1 MQALNGIRVL
11 DFSRVLAGPFCTM
24 LLGDMGADV
33 IKVESPRGGD
43 DTRAWGPPWLTA
55 PDGTQVSAYY
65 LSVNRNKRSITL
77 NLKTAEGQ
85 AVARQLAAHS
95 HIVVENFK
103 PGDMAR
109 FGLAY
114 DDLKRANPALVYASI
129 SGFGQRGS
137 YADRPGYDHIIQAM
151 SGLMSITG
159 APDGDGYKVG
169 VAVSDVLTGQ
179 FALAGILAA
188 LRQAEQTGVG
198 QFLDVALL
206 DSQLA
211 ALVNIAS
218 GALISGQTPPRYGN
232 QHASIVPYQNF
243 DAADGAFAL
252 AVGNDHQFASL
263 CRLIAREAWITD
275 ACYATNAARVEHRAE
290 LCTALQA
297 VFSERP
303 AAEWVERFNAAGIP
317 AGAIQTVTQA
327 LADPNTAARGLL
339 HDVTLA
345 SGAQFAMV
353 GSPLTDS
360 VRLPPPALGQHTS
373 DILTGLLGID
383 AAVLSDYR
391 ARGIV

>member
-33 IKVESPRGGD
+33 LKVESPRGGD

-55 PDGTQVSAYY
+55 PDGTRISAYY

-77 NLKTAEGQ
+77 NLKTPEGQ
-85 AVARQLAAHS
+85 AVARRLAAHS

-109 FGLAY
+109 FGLGY
-114 DDLKRANPALVYASI
+114 DDLKRENPALVYASI
-129 SGFGQRGS
+129 SGFGQLGP

-198 QFLDVALL
+198 QYLDVALL

-263 CRLIAREAWITD
+263 CRLIDREAWITD
-275 ACYATNAARVEHRAE
+275 ARYASNAARVEHRSE
-290 LCTALQA
+290 LCAALQA
-297 VFSERP
+297 IFSERP

-317 AGAIQTVTQA
+317 AGPIQTVTQA

-339 HDVTLA
+339 HEVTLA
-345 SGAQFAMV
+345 SGAHVTMV

-373 DILTGLLGID
+373 EVLTGLLGID
-383 AAVLSDYR
+383 AAVLAEYR

>member
-55 PDGTQVSAYY
+55 PDGTRISTYY
-65 LSVNRNKRSITL
+65 LSVNRSKRSITL
-77 NLKTAEGQ
+77 NLKTPEGQ
-85 AVARQLAAHS
+85 AVARRLAAHS

-114 DDLKRANPALVYASI
+114 DDLKGANPALVYASI
-129 SGFGQRGS
+129 SGFGQRGP

-198 QFLDVALL
+198 QYLDVALL

-275 ACYATNAARVEHRAE
+275 ARYATNAARVEHRSE
-290 LCTALQA
+290 LCAALQA
-297 VFSERP
+297 IFSERP

-317 AGAIQTVTQA
+317 AGPIQTVTQA
-327 LADPNTAARGLL
+327 LADP
-339 HDVTLA
+339 
-345 SGAQFAMV
+345 
-353 GSPLTDS
+353 
-360 VRLPPPALGQHTS
+360 
-373 DILTGLLGID
+373 
-383 AAVLSDYR
+383 
-391 ARGIV
+391 